1 MKKSRNGKVWIDYL
15 YPMNFSEFLKA
26 IGEEKILKL
35 IEESYYN
42 MTPMLE
48 VTHKKAINLYYDY
61 MCIGGMPMAI
71 LDYIEN
77 GRDVL
82 KTNDD
87 IHRIM
92 ITSYLVDMA
101 KYTENTESIKI

>member
-1 MKKSRNGKVWIDYL
+1 
-15 YPMNFSEFLKA
+15 
-26 IGEEKILKL
+26 
-35 IEESYYN
+35 
-42 MTPMLE
+42 
-48 VTHKKAINLYYDY
+48 